1 MKGRKP
7 KPAGM
12 KLIEGNPGKKRI
24 RREPAPPE
32 SGVPSPPPQLD
43 AYGVEE
49 WCRVADGL
57 HAMGVLT
64 GIDQQTLAAYCG
76 AYSRWRHAEEE
87 LNKIKAEKSE
97 LNAMILQTVS
107 GNYIQQPLIGIANK
121 AAHDMMRYAA
131 EFGLTPSARARLA
144 IEPSHKADKFDG
156 LIGVIKNG

>member
-24 RREPAPPE
+24 RKEPEPPE
-32 SGVPSPPPQLD
+32 SGVPSPPPHLD

-49 WCRVADGL
+49 WLRVADGL

-87 LNKIKAEKSE
+87 LTNGKIFLSMLMAG
-97 LNAMILQTVS
+97 LRR
-107 GNYIQQPLIGIANK
+107 
-121 AAHDMMRYAA
+121 RYAI
-131 EFGLTPSARARLA
+131 PQ
-144 IEPSHKADKFDG
+144 ADG
-156 LIGVIKNG
+156 IKEIDR